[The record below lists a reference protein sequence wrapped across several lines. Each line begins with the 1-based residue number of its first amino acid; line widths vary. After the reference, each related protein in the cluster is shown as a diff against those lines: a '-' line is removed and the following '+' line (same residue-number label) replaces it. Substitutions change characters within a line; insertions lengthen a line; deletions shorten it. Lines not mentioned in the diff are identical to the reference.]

1 MQKRITKIEKFT
13 NSHSYEEITN
23 METDFLLQLYDA
35 VLKLLMNGDKVSL
48 PNISRIVE
56 VSPSELMDYL
66 PEITEIERQINVSAN
81 E

>member
-1 MQKRITKIEKFT
+1 MQKRVTKIEKFT
-13 NSHSYEEITN
+13 TSHSYEEITD

-35 VLKLLMNGDKVSL
+35 VVKLLMNGDKVSL
-48 PNISRIVE
+48 PNISRIVK

-66 PEITEIERQINVSAN
+66 PEITEIERQLNVSAN